1 MLLRGYK
8 LTWVFLWP
16 AWSLWFMW
24 CLNVNGD
31 VVLTNNGYKGVTVAL
46 SPRLSAENLPPE
58 FLRDLLELLNS
69 ASQAVFKETDD
80 RAFFEEVTL
89 VVPESLDAENF
100 LNGTTIKTSSNPS
113 FKSAHVLIESDDGAL
128 FGRSPYTLQYGP
140 CGTPGLRIVLPV
152 SNVLGQNGSAMA
164 REWFRLRY
172 GVFAEEFIPNDP
184 LYSEHSPSKQKVLC
198 ATQTCRDVVMRSSD
212 FSGINLSRGSPFKR
226 VSLSI
231 IKEAPLRLV
240 VVWNVGSTKVH
251 EVDKYAA
258 TQRALWKFARL
269 EAPHGAELGIIFYGT
284 EIFETSGMFL
294 HMSTTENRK
303 KFAEGFPTTLT
314 RGADVTQALT
324 KARDILAASHNP
336 DGGSI
341 LLITEENV
349 PTSDV
354 NAARI
359 ILEKSNLKL
368 NALIVGQQDGGN
380 GLEELCSGLGGK
392 VLSVPKAPEAVSITL
407 QSNAIA
413 SLVLRGNSREE
424 TYSPINVETVV
435 VDATRSDE
443 DVAVPIDVDLQ
454 SAKVLR
460 VSVITENIDRT
471 GPFQYSLKLS
481 SPRGDAEYTLGSSN
495 LDMEF
500 HQREF
505 RISSPTSGRWT
516 LHMTKVTTVSNPIIV
531 DVKLEPRI
539 IEDVPI
545 TLDTWLSSSFSDV
558 DPSRALILY
567 AELKKGSKP
576 VRYATVTARVTVPD
590 GTEVKV
596 ELVDNGAGDPDIT
609 AGDGIYSRYFT
620 LFSDKG
626 RYSLS
631 VVAQG
636 SEKTVIVGAEQQAD
650 DLDSRCCGSEFPT
663 TGSRPSGSFTRNV
676 QYGSF
681 FVISQKPPGDIYPPS
696 RIVDLKVL
704 NVEADTMR
712 VTLRWTA
719 PGNDFDQGKAKGYD
733 IRYFDRA
740 VNFAEDFDTEGTKID
755 PFNIDGLSG
764 SPKLYGEI
772 EEASVFNFKCSRGPS
787 SCFFAIRAYDEV
799 RSGPVSNVVEVTFPE
814 LTSTD
819 DTDPSFNPHT
829 DGNGSL
835 VQEDNDRNYARGG
848 LTTWQLGLAVAVPLL
863 IFIVLI
869 ILLVMCFFFR
879 RRGNDDSK
887 ESSPPPPTRPRPII
901 SAPMRTK
908 ESTPKPVIKDENKN
922 HYAVSVLSGSTISPV
937 NSYSAD
943 YLMDKYEEETKQK
956 QNGVKAPTAPSRS
969 DVGSSDGDTSMDTA
983 VGEQNWWTPRA
994 RNSQEMGLPLNPTYL
1009 DRARPANNLGAA
1021 SSGNVP
1027 ALPRRKHTFV

>member
-113 FKSAHVLIESDDGAL
+113 FKSAHVLIESDNGAV

-164 REWFRLRY
+164 
-172 GVFAEEFIPNDP
+172 
-184 LYSEHSPSKQKVLC
+184 Q
-198 ATQTCRDVVMRSSD
+198 
-212 FSGINLSRGSPFKR
+212 
-226 VSLSI
+226 
-231 IKEAPLRLV
+231 
-240 VVWNVGSTKVH
+240 
-251 EVDKYAA
+251 
-258 TQRALWKFARL
+258 
-269 EAPHGAELGIIFYGT
+269 
-284 EIFETSGMFL
+284 
-294 HMSTTENRK
+294 
-303 KFAEGFPTTLT
+303 
-314 RGADVTQALT
+314 
-324 KARDILAASHNP
+324 
-336 DGGSI
+336 
-341 LLITEENV
+341 
-349 PTSDV
+349 
-354 NAARI
+354 
-359 ILEKSNLKL
+359 
-368 NALIVGQQDGGN
+368 
-380 GLEELCSGLGGK
+380 
-392 VLSVPKAPEAVSITL
+392 
-407 QSNAIA
+407 
-413 SLVLRGNSREE
+413 
-424 TYSPINVETVV
+424 
-435 VDATRSDE
+435 
-443 DVAVPIDVDLQ
+443 
-454 SAKVLR
+454 
-460 VSVITENIDRT
+460 
-471 GPFQYSLKLS
+471 
-481 SPRGDAEYTLGSSN
+481 
-495 LDMEF
+495 
-500 HQREF
+500 
-505 RISSPTSGRWT
+505 
-516 LHMTKVTTVSNPIIV
+516 
-531 DVKLEPRI
+531 
-539 IEDVPI
+539 
-545 TLDTWLSSSFSDV
+545 
-558 DPSRALILY
+558 
-567 AELKKGSKP
+567 LKKGSKP

-764 SPKLYGEI
+764 SPKLSGEI

-869 ILLVMCFFFR
+869 ILLVMCCFFR

-1027 ALPRRKHTFV
+1027 AVPRRKHTFV